1 MRISMN
7 RSLLSRSVLV
17 SVATLTLGA
26 GLLSAQPKPKSQ
38 KEVAVLQKMFSAPD
52 ADAKVAAAEDLLN
65 NYADSDF
72 KSYALLTEAE
82 VYESKGDYPKTVVFA
97 ERTLEADPKQY
108 DAMLIL
114 ARQYITHVRDND
126 LDREEK
132 LTKGEKYAQDA
143 VALIQA
149 AAKPNPSLTD
159 DQWNTAKKQATAEA
173 DAALATAAAA
183 RKKYTEAEDLYKQ
196 AIELSGVPI
205 PSLNVR
211 LAATY
216 NKDGKYDLALAE
228 LDKVKAMPNPGAAV
242 SQVADQERAKAMQGK
257 SGGVAKPATPAV
269 PKP

>member
-1 MRISMN
+1 MN

-38 KEVAVLQKMFSAPD
+38 KEVEVLQKMFGATDPD
-52 ADAKVAAAEDLLN
+52 AKIAAAEELLN

-72 KSYALLTEAE
+72 KPYALLIETG
-82 VYESKGDYPKTVVFA
+82 VYESKNDYAKTIVFG

-114 ARQYITHVRDND
+114 ARQYITHVHEHD

-132 LTKGEKYAQDA
+132 LAKGEKYAKDA
-143 VALIQA
+143 LALIQT

-159 DQWNTAKKQATAEA
+159 EQWNTAKKQASAEA
-173 DAALATAAAA
+173 DAALATAAAD

-196 AIELSGVPI
+196 AIDLSGVPV
-205 PSLNVR
+205 PQLNVR
-211 LAATY
+211 LAAVF

-242 SQVADQERAKAMQGK
+242 LQVADQERAKAMQGK
-257 SGGVAKPATPAV
+257 SGGVAKPVT